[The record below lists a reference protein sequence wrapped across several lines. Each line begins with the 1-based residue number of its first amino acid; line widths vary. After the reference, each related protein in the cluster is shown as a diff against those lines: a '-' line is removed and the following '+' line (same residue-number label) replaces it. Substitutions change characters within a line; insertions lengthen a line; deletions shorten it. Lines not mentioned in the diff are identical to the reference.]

1 MFVKVFVFFKS
12 GPPFGGGRRGD
23 QPLQIERDRPRRG
36 DRRDRVLVDHLLPAV
51 GVDEHDEAVKTAHN
65 AAQLEP
71 VHEKQGHGDLFP
83 PDVIEECVLKVLCF
97 LHDRRS
103 FGRSG
108 GTFIYHNTICRS
120 VK

>member
-1 MFVKVFVFFKS
+1 M
-12 GPPFGGGRRGD
+12 
-23 QPLQIERDRPRRG
+23 
-36 DRRDRVLVDHLLPAV
+36 LVDHLLPAV
-51 GVDEHDEAVKTAHN
+51 GVDEHDEAVKAAHY
-65 AAQLEP
+65 AAQLKP

-83 PDVIEECVLKVLCF
+83 PDVVEECVLKVLCL

-108 GTFIYHNTICRS
+108 YTFIYHSTICRS

>member
-12 GPPFGGGRRGD
+12 GPPFGGRRGD
-23 QPLQIERDRPRRG
+23 QPRRG

-51 GVDEHDEAVKTAHN
+51 GVDEHDEAVKAAHN
-65 AAQLEP
+65 TAQLEP

-83 PDVIEECVLKVLCF
+83 PDVIEECVLKVLCL
-97 LHDRRS
+97 LHDCRS

-108 GTFIYHNTICRS
+108 YIHS
-120 VK
+120 S